1 MGVEKIFSFGSW
13 DTDHPSDRHPGER
26 IDAQFDAH
34 ANAIR
39 ALERRIDA
47 LVRADGKLHDNVLP
61 FTSPVLLSGGNA
73 ATLSAAAPEDWA
85 EVSMEWAEHMPDTIP
100 PNILATNAITGDHW
114 SSRWWANQAAR
125 LAARGTVTLIKLKH
139 FPFDGVATTFPLL
152 DETSAPIVPATNV
165 SQLTI
170 SVEGV
175 IQEPGV
181 DFTLALAG
189 ASVTFTTPP
198 PADARNFA
206 TYALQGQTSAAT
218 IATAAVSFPTR
229 TLAAAA
235 LLPLETQA
243 IATAGYLNP
252 GDGGDALYYRAGGI
266 TPGGFQ
272 SADGAWW
279 ALEQGN
285 VNVRLFGAVGNGAS
299 DDAAAFQVA
308 VNSVASGAGVE
319 VNVPVGRYLLNS
331 DVTANGRIVAWDIA
345 PGTVFTG
352 TGKLV
357 PQSVGFYAA
366 FDNVARMEIYQQRGS
381 PSAPWNNLNPMVAL
395 VQHTSSAGI
404 AAGIPQAP
412 LSVTNY
418 KYDTA
423 ASGRATAVFSEAI
436 DPTGGASTFVEG
448 LRAHGIRT
456 SAAAAGGSAYGVI
469 ALAQA
474 ADNAPAYVIGTEVE
488 VSWSGASAVDAPAT
502 PVFSTARFVAN
513 FMATCRTGV
522 KADALFL
529 GNPFNTVPAR
539 AGVLLP
545 PGSVDHTAFSSKAAT
560 QYGLD
565 LGQGTQALASIR
577 LPNDGQIA
585 SVNGAGN
592 GNLNLLYADAT
603 NQMVIGT
610 NALRVTTPVSLKVH
624 SATAIPAGGAAGAGI
639 MVSSAVSFGVFFG
652 SGVPTLAAAK
662 GSLYLRSDGSS
673 NVTRMYVNTDG
684 GATWTAVNTVA

>member
-1 MGVEKIFSFGSW
+1 MAFETRTG
-13 DTDHPSDRHPGER
+13 
-26 IDAQFDAH
+26 
-34 ANAIR
+34 
-39 ALERRIDA
+39 
-47 LVRADGKLHDNVLP
+47 
-61 FTSPVLLSGGNA
+61 A
-73 ATLSAAAPEDWA
+73 A
-85 EVSMEWAEHMPDTIP
+85 
-100 PNILATNAITGDHW
+100 
-114 SSRWWANQAAR
+114 
-125 LAARGTVTLIKLKH
+125 
-139 FPFDGVATTFPLL
+139 
-152 DETSAPIVPATNV
+152 
-165 SQLTI
+165 
-170 SVEGV
+170 
-175 IQEPGV
+175 
-181 DFTLALAG
+181 
-189 ASVTFTTPP
+189 
-198 PADARNFA
+198 
-206 TYALQGQTSAAT
+206 AAT
-218 IATAAVSFPTR
+218 IPAGTDA
-229 TLAAAA
+229 
-235 LLPLETQA
+235 LETTGYS
-243 IATAGYLNP
+243 TA
-252 GDGGDALYYRAGGI
+252 GDGGDALYYRASGS

-299 DDAAAFQVA
+299 DDAAAFQAA

-319 VNVPVGRYLLNS
+319 VNVPVGRYLLNG

-366 FDNVARMEIYQQRGS
+366 LDNVARMEIYQQRGS

-474 ADNAPAYVIGTEVE
+474 ADNAPSYVIGTEVE

-502 PVFSTARFVAN
+502 PLFSSTRFVAN
-513 FMATCRTGV
+513 FVATCRTGV
-522 KADALFL
+522 KPDALFM

-539 AGVLLP
+539 AGVMFP
-545 PGSVDHTAFSSKAAT
+545 PGSIDYTAFSSKAAT

-577 LPNDGQIA
+577 LPNTGDIV
-585 SVNGAGN
+585 SVNGAGS

-610 NALRVTTPVSLKVH
+610 DALRVTTPVSVKAH
-624 SATAIPAGGAAGAGI
+624 SGTAIPAGGTAGAGV
-639 MVSSAVSFGVFFG
+639 MVSSAVNFGVFFG
-652 SGVPTLAAAK
+652 SGAPTLAAAK
-662 GSLYLRSDGSS
+662 GSLYLRSDGTTT
-673 NVTRMYVNTDG
+673 NDRAYINTNG
-684 GATWTAVNTVA
+684 STTWTSLTTAA